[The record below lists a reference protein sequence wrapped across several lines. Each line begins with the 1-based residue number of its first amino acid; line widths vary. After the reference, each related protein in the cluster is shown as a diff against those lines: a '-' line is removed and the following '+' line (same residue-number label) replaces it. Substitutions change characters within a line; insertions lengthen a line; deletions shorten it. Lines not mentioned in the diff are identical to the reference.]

1 MPEQLLK
8 KYEDL
13 LRRYNILNRISKIV
27 TSTSEL
33 DKILDVT
40 LKGVTFG
47 DGFGF
52 NRAFLFLLSPKMDQL
67 IGKMAIGTE
76 TAEEAWKIWAEIQ
89 KENYSL
95 EEFISQEKN
104 NENTNSALNEKVKQ
118 LVINILQ
125 DGAIDQSL
133 RSGTPVNVDLS
144 IEGISDNSINSQIN
158 NISEQYNIE
167 NNIEKTLENNRNV
180 ENHGSIHYFHDS
192 TKIEKEILDL
202 IQYPKFCIIPLI
214 SRTRK
219 VGVLIVDNKYNN
231 REITADD
238 ITFLTMLGSFTASS
252 IRNTMIYNELKES
265 LDNLAKV
272 NYQIKL
278 LKEYNENII
287 ESVPLSLFV
296 VNNDFNITAC
306 NKNFADIMQI
316 QKENLIGK
324 NIKNLIIKVNEFN
337 LVEEIANVM
346 AEKKIEGFYKVK
358 LEMNGKASDSIFNLL
373 LVLLKDPK
381 ENIGGVI
388 GILEDVTSVVKLE
401 QSLQEAKRFSEL
413 GKFSATIAH
422 EIRNPLVAIGG
433 YANRIKRKYIEKKE
447 VDINDINI
455 ITDEINRLENIL
467 KEILDYASNKKT
479 QLKPLN
485 LCEVLK
491 YCVDLVKDYA
501 EQNNIILTFLP
512 NNEFLLNENLII
524 NGSYD
529 NLKQAFI
536 NLLNNAIEAST
547 PKQEVLI
554 ETKKIEEN
562 QNNKWVEIKINN
574 KAFIQNEKDLNKIF
588 LPFYTTKTHGTG
600 LGLTLTKKII
610 EEHSG
615 IINVESNIENGTTFT
630 IRLPLIKVENKVE
643 E

>member
-467 KEILDYASNKKT
+467 KEILDYASDKKT

>member
-167 NNIEKTLENNRNV
+167 NNIEKTHENNRNV

-467 KEILDYASNKKT
+467 KEILDYASDKKT

>member
-180 ENHGSIHYFHDS
+180 ENHENINYFHDS

-467 KEILDYASNKKT
+467 KEILDYASDKKT